1 MISRM
6 VVRLSLCA
14 LVIWTVPACGSGED
28 TQAGPDPCASA
39 TPVAVAAD
47 LPRSLPLEKWGTI
60 VEFERRAGFIGAEA
74 VTDTLI
80 VELYPDI
87 VRTLTGN
94 GYTLLGGDNEGFE
107 AEITF
112 TGPTREHVGVTMREG
127 PCADE
132 VRIRVLI
139 EENP

>member
-1 MISRM
+1 MISR
-6 VVRLSLCA
+6 LIGNTWICA
-14 LVIWTVPACGSGED
+14 LLLWALPACGQGD
-28 TQAGPDPCASA
+28 KTGATPDPCASTA
-39 TPVAVAAD
+39 PVAVPAD
-47 LPRSLPLEKWGTI
+47 LPRSLPLEKWGTV
-60 VEFERRAGFIGAEA
+60 VEFERRAGFVGAEA
-74 VTDTLI
+74 ISHTLI
-80 VELYPDI
+80 VELYPDM

-127 PCADE
+127 PCTDE

-139 EENP
+139 EESP